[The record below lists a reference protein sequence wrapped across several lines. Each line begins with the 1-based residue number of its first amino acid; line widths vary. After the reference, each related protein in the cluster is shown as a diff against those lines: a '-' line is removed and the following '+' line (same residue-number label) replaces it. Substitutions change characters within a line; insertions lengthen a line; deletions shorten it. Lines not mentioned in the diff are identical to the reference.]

1 MGKQLK
7 FTPFGDSTS
16 PYAFDEEFKCAPRFE
31 KTLDEMDLAELHKEL
46 SEHEEAL
53 CDWDTIIDIEL
64 EDVRRG
70 DESQLESLRSDRQQR
85 QQCLVEYRAI
95 KKQIKM
101 MMKTDEGEK
110 IAA

>member
-1 MGKQLK
+1 MSKTVK

-16 PYAFDEEFKCAPRFE
+16 LYAFDEDMCCPTRYE
-31 KTLDEMDLAELHKEL
+31 KTLDEMDLAELHKQL
-46 SEHEEAL
+46 LALEEAL
-53 CDWDTIIDIEL
+53 SDWDCIIDIEL

-95 KKQIKM
+95 KKQIRM

>member
-1 MGKQLK
+1 MGKQIK
-7 FTPFGDSTS
+7 FEPFGDSTT
-16 PYAFDEEFKCAPRFE
+16 PYIFDEDMSCAPRFD
-31 KTLDEMDLAELHKEL
+31 KTLDEMDLAELNKEL
-46 SEHEEAL
+46 LEHEEAL

-64 EDVRRG
+64 DEVRNGNTDR
-70 DESQLESLRSDRQQR
+70 LECVQSSRQQR
-85 QQCLVEYRAI
+85 QQCLVELRAI